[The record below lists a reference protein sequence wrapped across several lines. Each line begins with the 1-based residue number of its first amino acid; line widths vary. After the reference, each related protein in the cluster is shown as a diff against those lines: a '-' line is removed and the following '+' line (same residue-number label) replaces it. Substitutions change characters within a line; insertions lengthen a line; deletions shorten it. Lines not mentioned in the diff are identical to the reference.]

1 VDLKVQRGSVDP
13 AWESLKGAL
22 PCGRAKARSEDPVS
36 FEKRLLSD
44 SRVMKRAGA
53 NRRHGEQEGNP
64 AGVLKG
70 HAQVWLADWRA
81 TSQAGCE
88 KAEGFLHGSVC

>member
-1 VDLKVQRGSVDP
+1 
-13 AWESLKGAL
+13 
-22 PCGRAKARSEDPVS
+22 
-36 FEKRLLSD
+36 
-44 SRVMKRAGA
+44 MKRAGA

-81 TSQAGCE
+81 SDDAVERGKPISRIFET
-88 KAEGFLHGSVC
+88 